1 MKRLVGTLILAG
13 LQTVC
18 ILLHVSPA
26 RAEVYV
32 AGHAGVG
39 FPQDLRNVEGTGTIH
54 AVKFNDMDL
63 ANTLVYGGKVGY
75 FFDEPGWKWFGI
87 EAEIFAGNPHV
98 KQQQISAPGGGS
110 TATVLGNGAHVRTIT
125 SALNVI
131 LRYPD
136 KSIQPY
142 VGVGLAYVNAKV
154 SDEGFSVSDDSPG
167 LNVLAGLKGFLTD
180 NLAVFGEVKYTYTS
194 FQFED
199 AGVVGSGI
207 KGIYSAPAI
216 VGGIAWHFR

>member
-1 MKRLVGTLILAG
+1 MRTPARTLLAG
-13 LQTVC
+13 LAGAC
-18 ILLHVSPA
+18 LLLIGSPVQ
-26 RAEVYV
+26 AEVYV
-32 AGHAGVG
+32 AGQVGGG

-54 AVKFNDMDL
+54 GVKFDDLDL

-75 FFDEPGWKWFGI
+75 FFDDPGWKWFGI
-87 EAEIFAGNPHV
+87 EAEVFAGNPHV
-98 KQQQISAPGGGS
+98 KQQQITAPGGG
-110 TATVLGNGAHVRTIT
+110 ATVTALGNGAHVRTIT
-125 SALNVI
+125 TALNLI
-131 LRYPD
+131 LRYSY

-142 VGVGLAYVNAKV
+142 IGMGLAYVNAKV

-167 LNVLAGLKGFLTD
+167 LNLLAGLKGFLTN

-207 KGIYSAPAI
+207 KGIYSAPA
-216 VGGIAWHFR
+216 VVAGVAWHFK